1 MNFLCNY
8 GIVTRQV
15 LFNQVSFVALHLSLT
30 RWRSSFFLPRFL
42 FVNSD
47 PEVSVLILVGFGVQV
62 AIFVLSTNLPHA
74 RIFSHR
80 PVLDNV
86 PASSGLHLHCSLS
99 IYPTSKLHSSSSIH
113 PMLRKFFSIVFA
125 SYHVLLVLLVDY
137 LHTGWKWS
145 QTGMRL

>member
-1 MNFLCNY
+1 MF
-8 GIVTRQV
+8 V
-15 LFNQVSFVALHLSLT
+15 FNLVKIK
-30 RWRSSFFLPRFL
+30 FLPSRFL

-80 PVLDNV
+80 HVLDNV
-86 PASSGLHLHCSLS
+86 PASSGLHLPCSLS
-99 IYPTSKLHSSSSIH
+99 IYTTSRLHASSSIH

-125 SYHVLLVLLVDY
+125 SYRVLLALRSGSEGSFTTNENF
-137 LHTGWKWS
+137 HTGWK
-145 QTGMRL
+145 